1 VVSSIRG
8 HVGQILDLVEAA
20 PEATPYTYLKVRILE
35 THQLSDYEKW
45 DMLVKMEPMGS
56 HKPSQLLATMM
67 EYCPPEL

>member
-1 VVSSIRG
+1 M
-8 HVGQILDLVEAA
+8 
-20 PEATPYTYLKVRILE
+20 YLKAMILE